1 MEAAKGAYE
10 AGGYSV
16 VVNIVLPVEQK
27 PNPYFINGLHS
38 YFCEES

>member
-1 MEAAKGAYE
+1 MEATKGAYE

-27 PNPYFINGLHS
+27 PNPYLHKWIHIP
-38 YFCEES
+38 YFL